1 MNPRIVRNIE
11 RPDPDVV
18 RLLGELGVATV
29 HEAQRRTGL
38 MRPYMRPLYLSAR
51 LAGPAVTVSCHPG
64 DNLMIHAAVEVCKPG
79 DVLVVAPISESSD
92 GMFGELLGES
102 CRAHGIAGVVVDAGI
117 RDSAELTAMNFPI
130 WSKAISA
137 QGTVKSSAGSVNVDI
152 VCAGATVH
160 PGDVIVGDA
169 DGVAVVHRRIA
180 AEVARLGDERRA
192 KEEKLRERLRSGEL
206 GLDMYG
212 LRAKLIG
219 VGNRV
224 RGTRRSREIKF
235 MGQLVA
241 ALATCHAPQ
250 LFTRPPSDD
259 PAQLDATAAAMRELG
274 KALDE
279 SKPDLLVIFGSDHL
293 ETFFLSAVPTFALIA
308 GESANASF
316 AGQTYNLPIHQ
327 AFGEDL
333 LERLVAGGFDMVYSQ
348 DAILGH
354 AFAAVFEW
362 VMEGRKIPVVPI
374 FINTYLPPLPSAR
387 RCEAL
392 GRAVREVIDS
402 RPERVAV
409 LASGGLSHFPGT
421 WKYSQ
426 PEFEFDHWAIAH
438 MERGNME
445 PLLRLSVQQLDE
457 VGNTELL
464 SWMALFGVMGNAP
477 GELLSYQ
484 PTWHHGHAVMRFL
497 PRRKDA
503 SMPKGAPPSETF
515 EFKNQGY
522 EFYKHPTPSSYKLNK
537 LLFDLRHK
545 PRLRLERFERQRC
558 RRLRVWFKCG
568 GDEGAA
574 HTDR

>member
-1 MNPRIVRNIE
+1 
-11 RPDPDVV
+11 
-18 RLLGELGVATV
+18 
-29 HEAQRRTGL
+29 
-38 MRPYMRPLYLSAR
+38 
-51 LAGPAVTVSCHPG
+51 
-64 DNLMIHAAVEVCKPG
+64 
-79 DVLVVAPISESSD
+79 
-92 GMFGELLGES
+92 
-102 CRAHGIAGVVVDAGI
+102 
-117 RDSAELTAMNFPI
+117 
-130 WSKAISA
+130 
-137 QGTVKSSAGSVNVDI
+137 
-152 VCAGATVH
+152 
-160 PGDVIVGDA
+160 
-169 DGVAVVHRRIA
+169 
-180 AEVARLGDERRA
+180 
-192 KEEKLRERLRSGEL
+192 
-206 GLDMYG
+206 
-212 LRAKLIG
+212 
-219 VGNRV
+219 
-224 RGTRRSREIKF
+224 
-235 MGQLVA
+235 
-241 ALATCHAPQ
+241 
-250 LFTRPPSDD
+250 
-259 PAQLDATAAAMRELG
+259 MRELG

-308 GESANASF
+308 GETANAAF
-316 AGQTYNLPIHQ
+316 AGKTYKLPIHQ

-333 LERLVAGGFDMVYSQ
+333 LERLVAAGFDMVYSQ
-348 DAILGH
+348 DAVLGH

-362 VMEGRKIPVVPI
+362 VMNGRKIPVIPI

-402 RPERVAV
+402 RPEKVAV
-409 LASGGLSHFPGT
+409 VASGGLSHFPGT

-497 PRRKDA
+497 PQRKSA
-503 SMPKGAPPSETF
+503 AMPKGAAPSETF

-545 PRLRLERFERQRC
+545 PRLRLDVLNNSDAVASEYGLSAEETKALRTLTDENIDLLRSTEPHPLVKVGAHPLGTLMSILVVQADA
-558 RRLRVWFKCG
+558 RRLRA
-568 GDEGAA
+568 EGAETVQGKA
-574 HTDR
+574 